1 MECRDAMPLLSKVI
15 DGEADDAE
23 RKALEAHLAACAEC
37 RGRADRWRRNDA
49 VVRGGLQAEPPSTDL
64 AERIVERTKTPA
76 RPGVRWGRGVARL
89 AAAAIALFGFTD
101 LILRRQI
108 EGSPNRVEQDFALV
122 ANAEAAA
129 GGRSLATVQLR
140 SLVEKVGVAGS
151 RVTLAMRPVGGGAET
166 QVAEGTTREDGS
178 CLLPFGVPAGEGDYE
193 VVARVLGPKGQEE
206 ISRRVSVKRD
216 FKLFVSTDKPLY
228 QPAQVIHI
236 RALALAAAD
245 LAPAA
250 EMPILV
256 EVFDSKENKVFKR
269 PLKASKFGIVSADFE
284 LADEVLTGMYRVRAT
299 AGRTTSEA
307 AIEVKRYVLPK
318 FKVQVSPERSWYLP
332 GETVKGTVRADYF
345 FGKTVEG
352 AKVEIDF
359 TTFVAE
365 EVKVA
370 SWSGTTDA
378 SGTARFEVP
387 LPRAFQGMDLMRGD
401 APLLVRAKVT
411 DAADHPQEGSASLTV
426 AQEAIR
432 IVLVPESGRLVADVE
447 NVLYI
452 MTTYPDGRPA
462 LTEITLQGNVALGSV
477 EHPESSG
484 GVLSVTTDATGL
496 AAVQLNPTSYLNYG
510 HGIRGVVPRP
520 LNRIQAKDASGN
532 QTTLDGGALAEAL
545 GAIQALGG
553 FLLRPDKAI
562 YHAGETMKL
571 ALLAPAMPGW
581 YYVDLVR
588 DRRTLLTASVEVKG
602 GAGALEVDLP
612 PEAFGA
618 IEVHAYHVDP
628 SGQIVRDTRVVLVD
642 PPKGLLLSATLDK
655 ETYRPGEKAQI
666 RFQVTNGAGAGVP
679 SAVGLSIVDESLFA
693 LAETKPGLERV
704 YAAIEEDILK
714 PRYQI
719 KSCPFTPAN
728 FALPEA
734 RPQGPEPRVQ
744 ALATVALAAAGED
757 LDEGKAEYS
766 APVRQRDNQQRL
778 QVLHSRL
785 HDVEEFGVSALFVMA
800 GILVLV
806 LFPVLVLG
814 KLFRGAKGAIVATSL
829 TLVGLLAGVVCA
841 PTDDFRALAGG
852 LFVLAWIATMLAGV
866 VRRANR
872 IACTLAMCTVLVG
885 GLAVLFN
892 GGRTRSMFP
901 GSVKSLDEGRV
912 STALQSLGEHVIT
925 YLPRTHSLKQME
937 SAGGEEATEGF
948 SAQGT
953 PRASRTAAPP
963 RLRQWFPETLFWA
976 PQVITDDT
984 GRATVDVPNVADSIT
999 TWRMVASAV
1008 SARGEM
1014 GGMTGGLRVFQ
1025 DFFVDPDLP
1034 VALTQGDRVEL
1045 PVAVYNWLA
1054 EPQTVELT
1062 LVESDGVRLLDGE
1075 PKKTARMEGN
1085 SVGVVRFPIQVE
1097 RIGQWKVRVDARGSK
1112 GLADAIERTVR
1123 VLPDGKEIDFGASN
1137 RLGATARE
1145 TVTIPPE
1152 AVPGASVLLVKLLPG
1167 TFAEVKD
1174 GLEKMLQLPYG

>member
-37 RGRADRWRRNDA
+37 RARGDRWRRNDG
-49 VVRGGLQAEPPSTDL
+49 VLRGGLRTEAPSVGL
-64 AERIVERTKTPA
+64 ADRIVAGTMASA
-76 RPGVRWGRGVARL
+76 RPGVRWGRWVARL
-89 AAAAIALFGFTD
+89 AAAALFLFGFTD
-101 LILRRQI
+101 VFIRRQI
-108 EGSPNRVEQDFALV
+108 EGAPTRVEQDFVLV

-140 SLVEKVGVAGS
+140 ALTEKVGVAGS
-151 RVTLAMRPVGGGAET
+151 KVTLSMRPAGGGAET

-178 CLLPFGVPAGEGDYE
+178 CLLPFGLPSAEGDYE

-228 QPAQVIHI
+228 QPGQVIHI
-236 RALALAAAD
+236 RTLALAATD
-245 LAPAA
+245 LTPAA
-250 EMPILV
+250 DMPILL
-256 EVFDSKENKVFKR
+256 EVFDAKENKVFKR
-269 PLKASKFGIVSADFE
+269 TGNASKFGIVSADFE
-284 LADEVLTGMYRVRAT
+284 LADEVLTGAYRVRAT

-307 AIEVKRYVLPK
+307 MIEVKRYVLPK

-345 FGKTVEG
+345 FGKTVEE
-352 AKVEIDF
+352 AKVELEF
-359 TTFVAE
+359 VTFVAG

-370 SWSGTTDA
+370 TWSGKTDA
-378 SGTARFEVP
+378 SGTAAFEVA
-387 LPRAFQGMDLMRGD
+387 LPKVFHGIDLMQGD
-401 APLLVRAKVT
+401 APLLVRANVT
-411 DAADHPQEGSASLTV
+411 DAADHPQEANASLTV

-432 IVLVPESGRLVADVE
+432 IVLVPESGRLVAGVE

-462 LTEITLQGNVALGSV
+462 QTEVKLDGTVALAADD
-477 EHPESSG
+477 PP
-484 GVLSVTTDATGL
+484 GVAVNALMVRTDETGL
-496 AAVQLNPTSYLNYG
+496 AWVRLT
-510 HGIRGVVPRP
+510 P
-520 LNRIQAKDASGN
+520 LNVYANPITRVHAKDASGN
-532 QTTLDGGALAEAL
+532 QATLAGLPLVESL
-545 GAIQALGG
+545 GNLDRQGG

-588 DRRTLLTASVEVKG
+588 DRRTLVTASVEVKG
-602 GAGALEVDLP
+602 GAGAIEVDLP

-628 SGQIVRDTRVVLVD
+628 TGQIVRDTRIVLVD
-642 PPKGLLLSATLDK
+642 PPKGLLVNATLDK

-666 RFQVTNGAGAGVP
+666 HFQVTNGAGAGVP
-679 SAVGLSIVDESLFA
+679 AAIGLSIVDESLFA

-719 KSCPFTPAN
+719 KSCPFTPAT

-757 LDEGKAEYS
+757 LDEGKVENSFPIRERAQ
-766 APVRQRDNQQRL
+766 QRRL

-785 HDVEEFGVSALFVMA
+785 HDVEDFGLASLFVMA
-800 GILVLV
+800 GVLVLV

-814 KLFRGAKGAIVATSL
+814 KLFRGLTAAIIATSL
-829 TLVGLLAGVVCA
+829 TLVILLAGVVCA
-841 PTDDFRALAGG
+841 PTDEFRTAAGL
-852 LFVLAWIATMLAGV
+852 LFVLAWMSTMIAGIA
-866 VRRANR
+866 RRANR
-872 IACTLAMCTVLVG
+872 IACTLALCTVTVAG
-885 GLAVLFN
+885 FGLLSTKVKY
-892 GGRTRSMFP
+892 MFT

-912 STALQSLGEHVIT
+912 TSPSSVPDLSQAIGGDILETQNRA
-925 YLPRTHSLKQME
+925 HSLKHMRT
-937 SAGGEEATEGF
+937 GEGTTAVDLGPPSKGARATE
-948 SAQGT
+948 
-953 PRASRTAAPP
+953 PP

-1062 LVESDGVRLLDGE
+1062 LAESAGVRLLDGE
-1075 PKKTARMEGN
+1075 PKKSVRMEGN
-1085 SVGVVRFPIQVE
+1085 SVGVVRFPITVE
-1097 RIGQWKVRVDARGSK
+1097 RIGSWKVRVDARGSK

-1123 VLPDGKEIDFGASN
+1123 VLPDGKEVDFGASN